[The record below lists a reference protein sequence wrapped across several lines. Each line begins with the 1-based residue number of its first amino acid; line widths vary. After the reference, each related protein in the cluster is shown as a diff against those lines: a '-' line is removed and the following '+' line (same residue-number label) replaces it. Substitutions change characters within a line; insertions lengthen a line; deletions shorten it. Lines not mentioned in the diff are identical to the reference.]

1 MNGPATPPLTK
12 GRKCGKVD
20 EYISGFVSCFDQGCI
35 IDQCLTFV
43 FSIKLFVFEDDE
55 EVNISLF

>member
-1 MNGPATPPLTK
+1 MNGPVTPPLTK

-43 FSIKLFVFEDDE
+43 FSI
-55 EVNISLF
+55 